1 MSFIQMLKAFT
12 PAVCMLVVC
21 ALGLGLPTR
30 RQFGCVVMITAGT
43 MASSLAEVDLNAVG
57 MALMFGA
64 ELAKAVRLALTQ
76 YLLKNKKFSLVEG
89 A

>member
-1 MSFIQMLKAFT
+1 MSRV
-12 PAVCMLVVC
+12 PV
-21 ALGLGLPTR
+21 
-30 RQFGCVVMITAGT
+30 
-43 MASSLAEVDLNAVG
+43 LAEVDLNAVG

-64 ELAKAVRLALTQ
+64 ELAEAVRLALTQ